1 MNGKYNK
8 RSFVRKIGSMFS
20 GLWIYVMLVKGV
32 LFVWENW
39 KYMFFVWIRF
49 FFLGEVGLKEKF
61 LILNMIDK
69 KYFYYGIRK
78 EWENKI
84 VE

>member
-1 MNGKYNK
+1 MFYLYE
-8 RSFVRKIGSMFS
+8 KIESICFLY
-20 GLWIYVMLVKGV
+20 GLD
-32 LFVWENW
+32 
-39 KYMFFVWIRF
+39 F

-84 VE
+84 VELFFVNLSKMNKILEYFWLWYFLFMEKKL